1 MRASPLI
8 DTPLEW
14 RETVS
19 CCSCK
24 KASAE
29 GGDRLM
35 SLFDSLGP
43 VMTGPSSSHTAGVLR
58 IGRMGR
64 QFAGGDPDAIELRF
78 YGALAHTYKGHVSDA
93 AIVGGLIGLKE
104 DSPEL
109 GRAYELAAAK
119 GIPVTIVPAPASD
132 KNPNTVDMRLTKGG
146 KVLKVVGI
154 SVGGGEIRMT
164 ELDEYPLCLYGN
176 EDAIVVETSGE
187 VALESVLG
195 GQLVKTRCE
204 CADGK
209 NLYTGTLRTPA
220 TPEQAAKIAAM
231 PGVSRVFPLSAIYEY
246 KLVDA
251 DPLFASIEGLLAL
264 CKEKGATIPEMAVA
278 FEQKR
283 SGLSRE
289 GVLRLAA
296 RIWDT
301 MVAAVNAS
309 IKGDNR
315 LIAGFMPGN
324 DGAKVMRL
332 VEHGKNV
339 SGRTMGTAVA
349 RAVAVMEYNGCMG
362 CVAAAPTA
370 GACGVMPGALL
381 TVAENLKSKP
391 EEVHQAL
398 LAGAMMGVLIAMRAP
413 VSGALGGCQSEIGV
427 ASAMTAA
434 SLVQLAGGSPED
446 VAQGT
451 ALALKNILGLICDP
465 VAGPVEIPCIKRNGI
480 GVGNAMAAADMALAG
495 VKSIIPPDEVIDALI
510 NTQQLLPKALRGT
523 LSGGLASTKTA
534 HRLKDE
540 WQKKIAADAGK

>member
-1 MRASPLI
+1 
-8 DTPLEW
+8 
-14 RETVS
+14 
-19 CCSCK
+19 
-24 KASAE
+24 
-29 GGDRLM
+29 M

-64 QFAGGDPDAIELRF
+64 QFAGGDPEAIELRF

-109 GRAYELAAAK
+109 GNAYELAAAK
-119 GIPVTIVPAPASD
+119 GIPVAIVPDPASD
-132 KNPNTVDMRLTKGG
+132 KNPNTVDMRITKNG

-164 ELDEYPLCLYGN
+164 ELDEFPLCLYGN
-176 EDAIVVETSGE
+176 EDALVVEAAQD
-187 VALESVLG
+187 VSVQPILG
-195 GQLVKTRCE
+195 DLLLKTRCE
-204 CADGK
+204 CVGGK
-209 NLYTGTLRTPA
+209 NLYTCTLRAGA
-220 TPEQAAKIAAM
+220 TPEQVQKIAAL
-231 PGVSRVFPLSAIYEY
+231 PGVTRVFPLSTIYEY
-246 KLVDA
+246 KLVDTA
-251 DPLFASIEGLLAL
+251 PLFASIEDLLAL
-264 CKEKGATIPEMAVA
+264 CREKNITIPEAAIA

-289 GVLRLAA
+289 GVLALTAK
-296 RIWDT
+296 IWDT

-309 IKGDNR
+309 IGGNNR

-324 DGAKVMRL
+324 DGAKVMQL
-332 VEHGKNV
+332 VERGENV

-349 RAVAVMEYNGCMG
+349 RAIAVMEYNGCMG

-381 TVAENLKSKP
+381 TVAENRKAKP

-398 LAGAMMGVLIAMRAP
+398 LAGAMTGVLIAMRAP

-446 VAQGT
+446 VAHG
-451 ALALKNILGLICDP
+451 ASLALKNILGLICDP

-495 VKSIIPPDEVIDALI
+495 VRSIIPPDEVIDALI
-510 NTQQLLPKALRGT
+510 NTQQLLPKDLRGT

-540 WQKKIAADAGK
+540 WQKMIAADAKK

>member
-1 MRASPLI
+1 MECA
-8 DTPLEW
+8 
-14 RETVS
+14 VS

-24 KASAE
+24 KMSAE
-29 GGDRLM
+29 GGERLM

-78 YGALAHTYKGHVSDA
+78 YGALAHTYKGHVSDS

-109 GRAYELAAAK
+109 GKAYELAAKK
-119 GIPVTIVPAPASD
+119 GIPVTIVPDPASD
-132 KNPNTVDMRLTKGG
+132 KNPNTVDMRLTKNG
-146 KVLKVVGI
+146 KELKVVGI

-164 ELDEYPLCLYGN
+164 ELDDFPLCLYGN
-176 EDAIVVETSGE
+176 EDALVVEAGND
-187 VALESVLG
+187 LPLDGILG
-195 GQLVKTRCE
+195 AQLFKTRCE
-204 CADGK
+204 CVDGK
-209 NLYTGTLRTPA
+209 MLYTCTLRAPA
-220 TPEQAAKIAAM
+220 TPEQVRNIAAL
-231 PGVSRVFPLSAIYEY
+231 PGVARVYPLSTIYDY
-246 KLVDA
+246 KLVDVA
-251 DPLFASIEGLLAL
+251 PLFSSIEGLLAL
-264 CKEKGATIPEMAVA
+264 CKEKKATIPEMAIA

-283 SGLSRE
+283 SGLDRA
-289 GVLRLAA
+289 GGLKLAA

-332 VEHGKNV
+332 VEAGKNV

-349 RAVAVMEYNGCMG
+349 RAIAVMEYNGCMG

-381 TVAENLKSKP
+381 TAAENLKSKP
-391 EEVHQAL
+391 EEVHEAL

-434 SLVQLAGGSPED
+434 SLVQLAGGSPDD
-446 VAQGT
+446 VAHGM
-451 ALALKNILGLICDP
+451 ALAMKNILGLICDP

-510 NTQQLLPKALRGT
+510 NTQQLLPRDLRGT

-540 WQKKIAADAGK
+540 WQKKIADDAAK